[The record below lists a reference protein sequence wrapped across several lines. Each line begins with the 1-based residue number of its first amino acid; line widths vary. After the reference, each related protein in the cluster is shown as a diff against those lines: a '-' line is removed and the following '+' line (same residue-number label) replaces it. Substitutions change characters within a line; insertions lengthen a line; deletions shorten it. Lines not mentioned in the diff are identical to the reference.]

1 MGIGGAFAFSWYW
14 LKKAPQNPS
23 SLTSYKRA
31 DPITDKEKEQNKEA
45 YRILK
50 KRYLEGEISREDY
63 DRLRKDFD
71 IDEPGT
77 PTV

>member
-1 MGIGGAFAFSWYW
+1 M
-14 LKKAPQNPS
+14 
-23 SLTSYKRA
+23 
-31 DPITDKEKEQNKEA
+31 A